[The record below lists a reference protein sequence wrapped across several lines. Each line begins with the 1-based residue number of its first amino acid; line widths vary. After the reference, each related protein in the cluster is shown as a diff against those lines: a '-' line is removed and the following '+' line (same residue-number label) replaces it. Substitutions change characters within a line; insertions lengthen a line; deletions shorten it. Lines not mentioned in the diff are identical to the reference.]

1 MIERQ
6 HTLAKEVEISGI
18 GLHTGKHVRM
28 LLKPAPSHHGIR
40 FTRVDI
46 PGRPSIKADAD
57 LVTSTE
63 RGTTIEAEG
72 GLVNTIEHL
81 MAALTGIGI
90 DNVIIEMDGPEVP
103 IMDGS
108 AAPFVAHLESA
119 GKREQCGV
127 REYIDIQEEFSWH
140 DQKKNASFLLKP
152 AERYGISVTVDY
164 NSPVLGIQHAEM
176 HAIGSFA
183 KEIAPNRT
191 FCFFGELKYLAKNN
205 LIKGGDLDNAVVLVE
220 QEEISEEEIKHL
232 AELLG
237 KKIEHVKI
245 DGLGILNSTPLRF
258 SNEPARHK
266 LLDVI
271 GDLALVGKPIK
282 GHILA
287 DRPGHASNVEFARI
301 IKKTM
306 NNKKNEVRL
315 FDVNKEPLYGI
326 GDIMR
331 MLPHRYPFLLVDKI
345 LELDDDGVVGLKNIT
360 VNEPFFQGHFP
371 GNPVFPGVLQVEAM
385 AQCGG
390 IFALHNVEDPSVYGT
405 YFMKIEEVKFK
416 RKVLPGDTMVMELRL
431 LSPIRRGI
439 VHMRGQCTVNG
450 NIVSEANMMAQ
461 IIKEA

>member
-1 MIERQ
+1 MVERQ
-6 HTLAKEVEISGI
+6 YTLAKEIEIQGV
-18 GLHTGKHVRM
+18 GLHTGLHVKM

-40 FTRVDI
+40 FTRIDL
-46 PGRPSIKADAD
+46 PGRPNIKADAD

-72 GLVNTIEHL
+72 GMVHTIEHL
-81 MAALTGIGI
+81 MAALTGGGI
-90 DNVIIEMDGPEVP
+90 DNALVELDGPEVP

-108 AAPFVAHLESA
+108 AAPFIAQIEQA
-119 GKREQCGV
+119 GKKEQCGI
-127 REYIDIQEEFSWH
+127 REYIDFSEVFSWH
-140 DQKKNASFLLKP
+140 DPKKNASFTVTP
-152 AERYGISVTVDY
+152 SEIFGVSVSVDY
-164 NSPVLGIQHAEM
+164 NSPVLGVQYAEM
-176 HAIGSFA
+176 PSLTLFSS
-183 KEIAPNRT
+183 EIAPNRT
-191 FCFFGELKYLAKNN
+191 FCFFRELKYLAQNN

-220 QEEISEEEIKHL
+220 QAEISQAEIDDL
-232 AELLG
+232 GRLLG

-245 DGLGILNSTPLRF
+245 GGLGILNSTPLRF

-431 LSPIRRGI
+431 LTPVRRGI

-450 NIVSEANMMAQ
+450 NIVSEAVMMAQ
-461 IIKEA
+461 IIKES